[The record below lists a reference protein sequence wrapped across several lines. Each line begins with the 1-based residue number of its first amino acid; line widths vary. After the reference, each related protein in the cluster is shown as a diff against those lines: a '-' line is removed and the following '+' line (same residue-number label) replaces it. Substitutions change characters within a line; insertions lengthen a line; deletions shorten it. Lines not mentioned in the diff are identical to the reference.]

1 MKYIKTFESFD
12 QAFTPEVNEGL
23 VSWAKGVFGK
33 IMDKFNSWRN
43 KLAKEAATK
52 LAVVIE
58 EKSSEPAV
66 QAKMKEIQKQYASLS
81 AEERKTFDS
90 MANEDE
96 ANKVAKE
103 LDKADIKELVKES
116 LEQEL
121 EGLSLNEALL
131 TESAKEIIGKIM
143 TAIGTTIAIATIIYS
158 CIVFCTLVGA
168 GYVAAWAI
176 GAGMTAGAFGA
187 TACGVIAASGTLA
200 GVGAAMRVED

>member
-1 MKYIKTFESFD
+1 M
-12 QAFTPEVNEGL
+12 
-23 VSWAKGVFGK
+23 
-33 IMDKFNSWRN
+33 
-43 KLAKEAATK
+43 AKEAATK

-66 QAKMKEIQKQYASLS
+66 QAKIKEIKEQYAKLS
-81 AEERKTFDS
+81 EEERKTFDS

-103 LDKADIKELVKES
+103 LDKADIRELVKES
-116 LEQEL
+116 LAQDL

-131 TESAKEIIGKIM
+131 TESAKEVIGKIM
-143 TAIGTTIAIATIIYS
+143 TAVGTTIVLATIIYS

-176 GAGMTAGAFGA
+176 GAGMSAGAFGA
-187 TACGVIAASGTLA
+187 TACGVIAASGAVAT
-200 GVGAAMRVED
+200 VGAAIRED